1 MLKRIETAISII
13 AAVLLFL
20 LMIITFIDVIG
31 RNFFN
36 RPLNGAAELTELMLA
51 ATVFLML
58 PLIAIRQKH
67 IVVDLL
73 DFVGNR
79 VFKAAQTVI
88 GVAVGAFL
96 FGMMAWR
103 LFILAE
109 STARYHD
116 LTPTLKIPIA
126 PLVYG
131 MSLFSGLTV
140 IAFVGLAVTMF
151 QSGSKRPAE
160 QAGAPGELAA
170 RSPNT

>member
-51 ATVFLML
+51 STVFLML

-79 VFKAAQTVI
+79 IFKAAQTVI
-88 GVAVGAFL
+88 GVAVGVFL

-109 STARYHD
+109 STARYND

-131 MSLFSGLTV
+131 MSLFSGLTA

-151 QSGSKRPAE
+151 RSGSKRPVG
-160 QAGAPGELAA
+160 QADAPGELAA